1 MSYAAR
7 PTSLVDALHD
17 RSTVVSVM
25 LADLRFLGGD
35 GTAVVAWVDARATGM
50 ELTVR
55 PAASAPASRA
65 PATASD
71 RRVRGATDTSHW
83 FGIAAAGHK
92 RFHKVAT
99 RSTAGAGDPTASD
112 PHKRQNRSHHRRV
125 ALWSTPNAGFGH
137 VPETCIRC
145 V

>member
-7 PTSLVDALHD
+7 PTLLVEALHD

-25 LADLRFLGGD
+25 LAALRFFGGV
-35 GTAVVAWVDARATGM
+35 GTAATLCADASAGTVVRVS
-50 ELTVR
+50 

-92 RFHKVAT
+92 RFHKVAAW
-99 RSTAGAGDPTASD
+99 STAPQPMT
-112 PHKRQNRSHHRRV
+112 
-125 ALWSTPNAGFGH
+125 
-137 VPETCIRC
+137 
-145 V
+145 